1 MLQETRPCPEGDL
14 GVLSVAP
21 CASRTR
27 AVRSGAAGTVGSAQ
41 PLAARISYSLSSFAP
56 SQVAGSGAV
65 WGPAASAPCAPRA
78 PRRCCEQTDLRG
90 VRSGAATLPASS
102 PGHPLQTGPGSLAQ
116 TGGVPPPCPVRSHL
130 ALRTPRAMGPARL
143 LCHPDVPVPRPSPP
157 PRPCPSTAVLSE
169 VPLRHFALRSVCGS
183 LLTTTKSSI
192 SGSTLPLSH
201 QLSAICTLD
210 RHDLCVSI

>member
-1 MLQETRPCPEGDL
+1 MPQETRPCPEGDL
-14 GVLSVAP
+14 GVLSLAP

-143 LCHPDVPVPRPSPP
+143 LCHPDVLSPPVPSTPSLPVHSRPQRGAAETLCSPLCLWILAHHHQELNFWFHTP
-157 PRPCPSTAVLSE
+157 PLPSAFCHLHVGQT
-169 VPLRHFALRSVCGS
+169 
-183 LLTTTKSSI
+183 
-192 SGSTLPLSH
+192 
-201 QLSAICTLD
+201 
-210 RHDLCVSI
+210 